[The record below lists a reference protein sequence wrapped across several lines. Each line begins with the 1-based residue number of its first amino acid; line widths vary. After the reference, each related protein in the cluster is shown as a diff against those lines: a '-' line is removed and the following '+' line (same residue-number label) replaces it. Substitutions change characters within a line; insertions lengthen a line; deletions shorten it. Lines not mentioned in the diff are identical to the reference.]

1 MGCSSFRLRWGFLF
15 PLLSSLAQWA
25 LVISILVMGVYSA
38 VCIQLPS
45 LTQVGTSYLAPV
57 RVYILSPG
65 LLTHTVGFPITLLTS
80 LAQWALVVS
89 ILLSGV
95 YIQLSV
101 SSCLV

>member
-25 LVISILVMGVYSA
+25 LVISILVRGVYSA

-65 LLTHTVGFPITLLTS
+65 LLKPQVKVGFPITLGGMWVLPGPQRVTCGP
-80 LAQWALVVS
+80 V
-89 ILLSGV
+89 
-95 YIQLSV
+95 
-101 SSCLV
+101 